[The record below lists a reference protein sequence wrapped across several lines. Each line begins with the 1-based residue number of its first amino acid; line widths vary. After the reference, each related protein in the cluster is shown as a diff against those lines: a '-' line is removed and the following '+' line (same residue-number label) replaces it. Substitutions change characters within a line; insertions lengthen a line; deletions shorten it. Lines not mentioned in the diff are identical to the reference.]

1 MAAIVTRRLLITG
14 LVQGVGYRFSTVV
27 EAQRLGLDGW
37 VRNRRDGQVEAV
49 ASGPEDQVAA
59 LIEWA
64 RRGPPSALVRE
75 VEVEPWDGEI
85 PSGFH
90 QAPTA

>member
-1 MAAIVTRRLLITG
+1 MAATVVRHLLVTG
-14 LVQGVGYRFSTVV
+14 LVQGVGYRFSTVI

-37 VRNRRDGQVEAV
+37 VRNRRDGRVEAV
-49 ASGPEDQVAA
+49 ASGPEDKVAA

-64 RRGPPSALVRE
+64 HRGPPSALVRE
-75 VEVEPWDGEI
+75 VEVIPWDGEI